1 VSLRAEPDLRLFL
14 TTLAEGD
21 SALLKL
27 VLDSVAD
34 GVTIANA
41 SGEVVYQNPA
51 ARAILGIPADGSPGD
66 VPELFYLND
75 FSGIPADEVP
85 LARALRGEQTC
96 AVEIFARGPLLADG
110 ALISLD
116 ARPIREPDG
125 RVVGGLAVFHDVG
138 ARKRAEDE
146 LRTANTKLGS
156 WIGELERRA
165 MVAKLTNEMADL
177 LLSCRSTK
185 EFYQVVTSFAGR
197 IFEREPGNMFLVNA
211 SRSAIEL
218 VASWGGGAPTERIFA
233 PDACWALRRGRMHQT
248 GGDSLGP
255 DCDHA
260 PSGGTPGY
268 RCIPM
273 MGQGEALGVLHV
285 HAHPEER
292 ESSEFSAAVADQRL
306 RATVSVAEHI
316 ALALA
321 NLKLRETLR
330 MQAIRDPLTGLFNRR
345 YMEESLEREIARAT
359 RSGGSVAAVMIDLDH
374 FKRFNDTFGHAA
386 ADVALRETAVLIRAT
401 IRADDI
407 ACRFGGEEL
416 VVILPDSTAQGAGTR
431 AETLRAA
438 IAGQQLRFHG
448 TAIGTVTASFG
459 VAAFP
464 AHSTNAESL
473 LRAADEAL
481 YDAKNAG
488 RNRVS
493 VKPLLPRESVAP
505 RKLTSLRPTAAR

>member
-1 VSLRAEPDLRLFL
+1 MLWFFGGARVSLEK
-14 TTLAEGD
+14 TSLAG
-21 SALLKL
+21 
-27 VLDSVAD
+27 
-34 GVTIANA
+34 
-41 SGEVVYQNPA
+41 
-51 ARAILGIPADGSPGD
+51 
-66 VPELFYLND
+66 
-75 FSGIPADEVP
+75 
-85 LARALRGEQTC
+85 
-96 AVEIFARGPLLADG
+96 
-110 ALISLD
+110 
-116 ARPIREPDG
+116 
-125 RVVGGLAVFHDVG
+125 
-138 ARKRAEDE
+138 
-146 LRTANTKLGS
+146 
-156 WIGELERRA
+156 
-165 MVAKLTNEMADL
+165 
-177 LLSCRSTK
+177 STK
-185 EFYQVVTSFAGR
+185 
-197 IFEREPGNMFLVNA
+197 VNVKL
-211 SRSAIEL
+211 S
-218 VASWGGGAPTERIFA
+218 ERI
-233 PDACWALRRGRMHQT
+233 
-248 GGDSLGP
+248 
-255 DCDHA
+255 
-260 PSGGTPGY
+260 
-268 RCIPM
+268 
-273 MGQGEALGVLHV
+273 
-285 HAHPEER
+285 
-292 ESSEFSAAVADQRL
+292 
-306 RATVSVAEHI
+306 
-316 ALALA
+316 
-321 NLKLRETLR
+321 K
-330 MQAIRDPLTGLFNRR
+330 IRDPLTGLFNRR